1 MAVIAKSP
9 SEIIVLKVY
18 ILSNPKVEEHA
29 VVESHPA
36 NEMAD
41 LRLDRPFPGLVR
53 YMDAMDLDSMDK
65 QVRGYSCSFA
75 GSLFTKKKPSL
86 SGHNRSTA
94 TRRTW

>member
-1 MAVIAKSP
+1 MQ
-9 SEIIVLKVY
+9 
-18 ILSNPKVEEHA
+18 VEEHA

-65 QVRGYSCSFA
+65 QARRFILFMLKTGGYF
-75 GSLFTKKKPSL
+75 FT
-86 SGHNRSTA
+86 HFI
-94 TRRTW
+94 

>member
-1 MAVIAKSP
+1 MFKWP
-9 SEIIVLKVY
+9 SSIIVLKVY

-53 YMDAMDLDSMDK
+53 YMDALDLDSMDK

-75 GSLFTKKKPSL
+75 GSLL
-86 SGHNRSTA
+86 LIH
-94 TRRTW
+94 

>member
-1 MAVIAKSP
+1 MQ
-9 SEIIVLKVY
+9 
-18 ILSNPKVEEHA
+18 VEEHA

-65 QVRGYSCSFA
+65 QARRFLLFMLKTGGYF
-75 GSLFTKKKPSL
+75 FT
-86 SGHNRSTA
+86 HFI
-94 TRRTW
+94 